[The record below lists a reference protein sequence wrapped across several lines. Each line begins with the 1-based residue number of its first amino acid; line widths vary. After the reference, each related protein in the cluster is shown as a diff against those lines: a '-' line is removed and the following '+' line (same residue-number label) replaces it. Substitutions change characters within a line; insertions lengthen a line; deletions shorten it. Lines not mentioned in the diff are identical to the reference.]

1 MSTKPWL
8 RITVIAAATAALAL
22 PLPGLAQSS
31 PGGQSTKAHDFQA
44 EEGAKPDLDNRRGS
58 VAPPAYLA
66 KAANAATIRW
76 NNLGTPA
83 VITGAEIGAETGA
96 GTDAETGA
104 VTGVTPLA
112 EGLGADPEQAARAY
126 LKANETLFGLSAEAV
141 DALEKVAVNPIGEG
155 YAVLLRQRF
164 GDLPAGVDGQ
174 VALGVTNGK
183 IIHVTSTLS
192 RSSAPPP
199 AAKLTEQQALEIA
212 AKDGGIDLATAS
224 AKKVTA
230 VAVPAPD
237 GTHSAFQ
244 VTLIGGGEGEAAAYT
259 THVDAVSGEILTREN
274 LVDHAFQPDGRQPDN
289 PRWKG
294 FTANPPG
301 DYSSTDTRATWCLK
315 PARGCDQAPVGDAGT
330 GKAWDVDHTTG
341 TPTGTSVGNSAK
353 TFENRASGDP
363 YTVGT
368 RSNVA
373 TPSREYTYP
382 WTNKWYT
389 AKCDPATFDQPGE
402 ADLEAAI
409 SNLHVMHNRM
419 HDWSYR
425 LGFTE
430 TAWNMQS
437 DNGTRGGL
445 GADPEQGNAQAGAR
459 DLTVRDNA
467 NQITGPDGLA
477 PITNMYLWQPI
488 AGSFYSPC
496 VDGDYDM
503 SVIGHEYT
511 HAISGRMV
519 GGPDAGWSGAQAG
532 AMNESTSD
540 LFAMEYLFENGFRPA
555 GDTPYVTGGYVT
567 GDKKAGI
574 RNYDMSTSP
583 LNYSDVGYDLV
594 GQQVHADGEI
604 WTATQYDVRKAFIDR
619 YGQGSPAQQRACAE
633 GRTPLDRCPGNRRWA
648 QVSFDA
654 LLLMA
659 SGSVSYVDHRDAL
672 LAADAIRFGGKDKDV
687 MWRAFAEHGLGKGA
701 ASKDANDPDPT
712 PSFVNPSGKN
722 GKVRLTPPAD
732 AKDAKDAVLRLYV
745 GDYEGRAVPVADTD
759 PATALG
765 DTAELTP
772 GQYTFLVVGNG
783 YGHTRL
789 KLTVPH
795 HGTVPVTALTRNLA
809 SAALGATTSGDG
821 VNQAKLIDETEA
833 TDWASLT
840 GPVKG
845 KSVTVDLAGTEPVSV
860 RRVQVSALLRPNVND
875 PADPGGQNRFTA
887 LRSFE
892 VLACDATKKDC
903 SSPASYSV
911 VYTSPSDAFQTRLPR
926 PRGADL
932 LIKSFR
938 IPTTKATHLTLRA
951 VSTQCTGNPLYAGEQ
966 DNDPNSSTDCA
977 TASATRNQLRAAEFQ
992 AFSH

>member
-22 PLPGLAQSS
+22 PLPGLAQAQ
-31 PGGQSTKAHDFQA
+31 PGGQPPKAHDFQA
-44 EEGAKPDLDNRRGS
+44 EEHEKPDLDNRRGS
-58 VAPPAYLA
+58 VPPPALLA

-76 NNLGTPA
+76 NSLGTPA
-83 VITGAEIGAETGA
+83 VVTGADTGAES
-96 GTDAETGA
+96 
-104 VTGVTPLA
+104 GVAPLA
-112 EGLGADPEQAARAY
+112 EGLGSDPEQAARAY
-126 LKANETLFGLSAEAV
+126 LKANEPLFGLSAEAV
-141 DALEKVAVNPIGEG
+141 DALEKVAVNPVGEG
-155 YAVLLRQRF
+155 HAVLLRQRF

-174 VALGVTNGK
+174 VAIGVANGK
-183 IIHVTSTLS
+183 VLHVTSTLS

-199 AAKLTEQQALEIA
+199 AAKITAQQALEIA
-212 AKDGGIDLATAS
+212 ARDGGIDLATAS
-224 AKKVTA
+224 VKKVTQ

-237 GTHSAFQ
+237 GTHNAFQ
-244 VTLIGGGEGEAAAYT
+244 ITLIGGGGGEAAAYT
-259 THVDAVSGEILTREN
+259 THVDAVSGGILTREN
-274 LVDHAFQPDGRQPDN
+274 LVDHDFQPDN

-315 PARGCDQAPVGDAGT
+315 PGPGCDQAPVGDAAT
-330 GKAWDVDHTTG
+330 GKAWDVDHATD
-341 TPTGTSVGNSAK
+341 TPSGSSVGNSAK

-368 RSNVA
+368 RGNVL
-373 TPSREYTYP
+373 TPSREYAYP

-389 AKCDPATFDQPGE
+389 AKCAPATFDQPGE

-409 SNLHVMHNRM
+409 ANLHVMHNRM

-430 TAWNMQS
+430 TAWNMQN

-467 NQITGPDGLA
+467 NQITGPDGVA
-477 PITNMYLWQPI
+477 PITNMYLWQPL
-488 AGSFYSPC
+488 AGAFYAPC

-567 GDKKAGI
+567 GDKKSGI
-574 RNYDMSTSP
+574 RNYDMSASP
-583 LNYSDVGYDLV
+583 LNYSDIAYDLV

-619 YGQGSPAQQRACAE
+619 YGKGTPAQQRACAD
-633 GRTPLDRCPGNRRWA
+633 GRIPIGKCPGNRRWA

-659 SGSVSYVDHRDAL
+659 SGAVSYVDHRDAL
-672 LAADAIRFGGKDKDV
+672 LAADAIRFGGKDKDI
-687 MWRAFAEHGLGKGA
+687 MWRAFAEHGLGEGA

-712 PSFVNPSGKN
+712 PSFVNPAGKN
-722 GKVRLTPPAD
+722 GEVQLKPLFDTED
-732 AKDAKDAVLRLYV
+732 AALRLYV

-772 GQYTFLVVGNG
+772 GTYGFLVVGNG
-783 YGHTRL
+783 FGHTRL
-789 KLTVPH
+789 ELTVRPGGKLTLPL
-795 HGTVPVTALTRNLA
+795 ALPKNHA
-809 SAALGATTSGDG
+809 SAALGATASGDG

-845 KSVTVDLAGTEPVSV
+845 RSVTVDLAGTEPVSI
-860 RRVQVSALLRPNVND
+860 RRVQVSALLRPNIND
-875 PADPGGQNRFTA
+875 PADPGTQNRFTA

-911 VYTSPSDAFQTRLPR
+911 VYTSPADAFQTRLPR

-932 LIKSFR
+932 IIKSFR

-951 VSTQCTGNPLYAGEQ
+951 LSTQCTGNPLYAGEQ

-977 TASATRNQLRAAEFQ
+977 TASAFKDQLRAAEFQ
-992 AFSH
+992 AFSR

>member
-22 PLPGLAQSS
+22 PLPGLAQETPSGS
-31 PGGQSTKAHDFQA
+31 AQQPRAHDFQA
-44 EEGAKPDLDNRRGS
+44 EEHEKPDLDNRRGS
-58 VAPPAYLA
+58 VPPPTSLAPPSG
-66 KAANAATIRW
+66 ATVRW
-76 NNLGTPA
+76 NALGTPA
-83 VITGAEIGAETGA
+83 VVTGALDT
-96 GTDAETGA
+96 A
-104 VTGVTPLA
+104 VGVVPLA
-112 EGLGADPEQAARAY
+112 EGLGADPERAARAY
-126 LKANETLFGLSAEAV
+126 LKANEPLFGLSAGEV
-141 DALEKVAVNPIGEG
+141 DALEKVAVNPIGDG
-155 YAVLLRQRF
+155 HAVLLRQRF

-174 VALGVTNGK
+174 VAIGVVDGK
-183 IIHVTSTLS
+183 VLHVTSTLA

-199 AAKLTEQQALEIA
+199 AARITEQRALEVA
-212 AKDGGIDLATAS
+212 AADGAIDLATAS
-224 AKKVTA
+224 VKKVTL

-237 GTHSAFQ
+237 GTHSAYQ
-244 VTLIGGGEGEAAAYT
+244 VTLIGSGQGEAAAYT

-274 LVDHAFQPDGRQPDN
+274 LVDHDFQPDN
-289 PRWKG
+289 PRWKA
-294 FTANPPG
+294 FTANPPA
-301 DYSSTDTRATWCLK
+301 DYSSADTRLTWCLR
-315 PARGCDQAPVGDAGT
+315 PGRGCDLAPVADAAT
-330 GKAWDVDHTTG
+330 GKAWDVNHTTG

-373 TPSREYTYP
+373 TPNREYSYP
-382 WTNKWYT
+382 WTNTWYK
-389 AKCDPATFDQPGE
+389 AKCDPATFDKPGE

-430 TAWNMQS
+430 TAWNMQD
-437 DNGTRGGL
+437 DNGDRGGL
-445 GADPEQGNAQAGAR
+445 GGDPEQGNAQAGAR

-488 AGSFYSPC
+488 AGSFYAPC

-511 HAISGRMV
+511 HAISGRMI

-574 RNYDMSTSP
+574 RNYDMSQSP
-583 LNYSDVGYDLV
+583 LNYSDIAYDLV

-604 WTATQYDVRKAFIDR
+604 WTATQYDVRQGFIDR
-619 YGQGSPAQQRACAE
+619 YGKGTAAQQRACAE
-633 GRTPLDRCPGNRRWA
+633 GSLAVNRCPGNRRWA

-659 SGSVSYVDHRDAL
+659 SGAVSYVDHRDAL
-672 LAADAIRFGGKDKDV
+672 LAADAIRFGGRDKDV

-701 ASKDANDPDPT
+701 ASNGPNDPDPT
-712 PSFVNPSGKN
+712 PSFVNPAGKN
-722 GKVRLTPPAD
+722 GKVRLSPLVTGRD
-732 AKDAKDAVLRLYV
+732 AKLRLYV

-759 PATALG
+759 PATPLG

-772 GQYTFLVVGNG
+772 GTYGFLVVGEG
-783 YGHTRL
+783 FGHTRL
-789 KLTVPH
+789 KLTVLP
-795 HGTVPVTALTRNLA
+795 GATLPLPLVLERNHA
-809 SAALGATTSGDG
+809 SAALGATASGDG

-845 KSVTVDLAGTEPVSV
+845 KSVTVDLAGTAPVTV
-860 RRVQVSALLRPNVND
+860 RRVQVSALLRPNIND
-875 PADPGGQNRFTA
+875 PADPGGQNRFSA
-887 LRSFE
+887 LRAFE
-892 VLACDATKKDC
+892 VLACDATKKKDC

-911 VYTSPSDAFQTRLPR
+911 VYTSPADAFQTRLPR
-926 PRGADL
+926 PRASDL
-932 LIKSFR
+932 IIKSFR
-938 IPTTKATHLTLRA
+938 IPATTATHLTLRA

-966 DNDPNSSTDCA
+966 DNDPNSATDCA
-977 TASATRNQLRAAEFQ
+977 TAAPLRDQLRAAEFQ
-992 AFSH
+992 AFSR